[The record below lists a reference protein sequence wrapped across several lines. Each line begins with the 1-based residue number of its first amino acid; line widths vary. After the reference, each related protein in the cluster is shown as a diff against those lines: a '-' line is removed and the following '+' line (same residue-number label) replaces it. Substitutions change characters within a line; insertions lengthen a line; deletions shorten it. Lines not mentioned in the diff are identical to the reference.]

1 MDLHDIWQENK
12 RWILGVVAGL
22 LVFWTVSTIVK
33 GIYSTAGVRQQI
45 RNQQRSVQSEP
56 LYTAEALAAAR
67 NEQEEL
73 ETARG
78 RLDGAIEFVPP
89 DEFLLAGKGDPHLH
103 FDVVS
108 RRVRRE
114 LVSRADA
121 LGVEHAEGD
130 VNWKPPVGEGIQPT
144 LIGLALL
151 EAVGTRLLDAHERVR
166 ADDYDSLG
174 LVSVE
179 AFDVVPHNQGPRRGP
194 RGRGRARA
202 SGSDRLVRE
211 FRVKFKFRADEATT
225 LLFLEACRSQE
236 PHIALGA
243 DFSMTPGPAPGGPL
257 TVSGTLIALRLATPR
272 ATP

>member
-12 RWILGVVAGL
+12 RWILGVIAGL
-22 LVFWTVSTIVK
+22 LIYWTGSTIVK
-33 GIYSTAGVRQQI
+33 GIYSTAAVRQQI

-56 LYTAEALAAAR
+56 LYTSEALAAAR
-67 NEQEEL
+67 TEQEEL
-73 ETARG
+73 EAARG
-78 RLDGAIEFVPP
+78 RLDGALEFVPD

-114 LVSRADA
+114 LVHRADA
-121 LGVEHAEGD
+121 LGVEHSESD
-130 VNWKPPVGEGIQPT
+130 VNWKPPVGEAIQPT

-151 EAVGTRLLDAHERVR
+151 EAAGHRLLDAHERVR
-166 ADDYDSLG
+166 SANFDALG

-179 AFDVVPHNQGPRRGP
+179 AFDVTAHNVGRRGRST
-194 RGRGRARA
+194 RGRPRAAA
-202 SGSDRLVRE
+202 SSSSVQE
-211 FRVKFKFRADEATT
+211 HRVKFKFRADEATT

-243 DFSMTPGPAPGGPL
+243 DFLMTPGAAPGGPL
-257 TVSGTLIALRLATPR
+257 TVSGTLLALRLTTPR